1 MAVKPIA
8 PFAGLSC
15 CKKRGSMRIKSVQ
28 LRNFRNHKATN
39 VQCGEQSN
47 IFVGENGEGKTSILE
62 AISFLCLTKSFY
74 AGSDTNAVQVGK
86 QGFDVTGELVS
97 DKGVEYR
104 VALGYSAVDKEKT
117 FLVNKSP
124 LEKLS
129 AAIGM
134 FPVVVLAPE
143 NGAITA
149 GAPSERRKFLDLVL
163 AQSSKSYFADLLEY
177 RRVLRQRNRILLDAR
192 FSRQDP
198 MPLLEPWNESLINHG
213 SRIAVKRMSFVE
225 EFNPYVT
232 RVYEEIAGGSEKPT
246 IACQSALLGA
256 EGGRDEIEQLFRSR
270 LASSAHEEQRTASTV
285 VGPHRDDLQLKVNNM
300 DARQFASQGQH
311 KTFLVALKIAEFNYM
326 KDVCRETPVFLL
338 DDVFSELDEHRSQRL
353 IQATQ
358 SLGQTFITTT
368 DKKLFESA
376 YPWTEQHRKF
386 LVKRGTVLYAESPA
400 IIN

>member
-1 MAVKPIA
+1 MKIRS
-8 PFAGLSC
+8 L
-15 CKKRGSMRIKSVQ
+15 Q
-28 LRNFRNHKATN
+28 LNNFRNHKATA

-47 IFVGENGEGKTSILE
+47 VFVGENGEGKTSILE

-74 AGSDTNAVQVGK
+74 AGSDTSAVQIGER
-86 QGFDVTGELVS
+86 GFDVTGELVA

-104 VALGYSAVDKEKT
+104 IALGYNASDKEKT
-117 FLVNKSP
+117 FLVNRSP

-134 FPVVVLAPE
+134 FPVVVLSPE

-163 AQSSKSYFADLLEY
+163 SQSNKSYLADLLEY
-177 RRVLRQRNRILLDAR
+177 RRVLRQRNKILLDAK

-198 MPLLEPWNESLINHG
+198 VSLLEPWNDSLIRHG
-213 SRIAVKRMSFVE
+213 SKIALRRMSFVE

-232 RVYEEIAGGSEKPT
+232 RVYEEISGGAEKPA
-246 IACQSALLGA
+246 IVCQSALLGT
-256 EGGRDEIEQLFRSR
+256 EGRRDEVEQLFRTKLS
-270 LASSAHEEQRTASTV
+270 ASAHEEQRTASTV

-326 KDVCRETPVFLL
+326 KDACQETPVFLL

-368 DKKLFESA
+368 
-376 YPWTEQHRKF
+376 
-386 LVKRGTVLYAESPA
+386 
-400 IIN
+400 

>member
-1 MAVKPIA
+1 
-8 PFAGLSC
+8 
-15 CKKRGSMRIKSVQ
+15 MRIRSIQ
-28 LRNFRNHKATN
+28 LRNFRNHKATT

-47 IFVGENGEGKTSILE
+47 VFVGENGEGKTSILE

-74 AGSDTNAVQVGK
+74 AGSDTNAVQVGEES
-86 QGFDVTGELVS
+86 FDVTGELFL

-104 VALGYSAVDKEKT
+104 VALGYNSADKEKT
-117 FLVNKSP
+117 FLVNKSS

-134 FPVVVLAPE
+134 FPVVALAPE

-149 GAPSERRKFLDLVL
+149 GAPSERRKFLDLAL
-163 AQSSKSYFADLLEY
+163 SQSSKSYLVDLLEY
-177 RRVLRQRNRILLDAR
+177 RRVLRQRNKILLDAK

-198 MPLLEPWNESLINHG
+198 TPLLEPWNESLISHG
-213 SRIAVKRMSFVE
+213 SKIALKRMSFVE

-232 RVYEEIAGGSEKPT
+232 RVYAEIAGGAEKPG
-246 IACQSALLGA
+246 IVYQSALLRPDGK
-256 EGGRDEIEQLFRSR
+256 RDEVEQLFRSR

-285 VGPHRDDLQLKVNNM
+285 VGPHRDDLQMKVNDM
-300 DARQFASQGQH
+300 DMRQFASQGQH

-368 DKKLFESA
+368 DKKLFEHA

-386 LVKRGTVLYAESPA
+386 FVKHGTVLYAESPA
-400 IIN
+400 LIN